1 MRALFCDGMYMMI
14 KRVLSLTILS
24 CATAIPAFAQSTNQ
38 AETLTPVTVT
48 GTPATDIPQVQA
60 VAATALSGDE
70 VEKAEINNT
79 RDLTARTPNF
89 AVFDANNDRSPR
101 FSLRGFRENN
111 FAAGSPVIGMYIDDV
126 PYFDL
131 YTRGVPLFDVERIE
145 FLRGSQQTAY
155 GASGIAGVVNIN
167 TTQPNNDWHGHAEAG
182 YGNYDNQDYRAG
194 IFGPIV
200 KDKLFIGVS
209 GLYDLRD
216 GFVYN
221 NVTKSHP
228 DYRDTLAGKLT
239 LTWTPS
245 DPWTFSAIVHA
256 ERFNDGFVP
265 TFLPGSDKGPFSVF
279 RDENG
284 FVDTDAVNEAF
295 KIGYTSPDFTVS
307 SVTTHRDWR
316 QTLLQDF
323 DFSAIPA
330 VSGFSNP
337 QLEQWGEELRIQS
350 PADADKLHWL
360 AGFYWLNQDNHT
372 DSGQF
377 GTTVVDFGGGPTP
390 VPFTQ
395 QTLSRMENN
404 TYAAFAQA
412 TYNIWRQLDLT
423 AGVRLS
429 YDDRQMQR
437 QSAFGIIGFPSGPA
451 AVNTIHDHFSAVQ
464 PKAALTWHF
473 TPDLET
479 YASVALGHQGGG
491 FNPSQDNPAQQEFGS
506 ARSWQFELG
515 TKSSW
520 LDHRLR
526 ADAALFYTETHG
538 YQVFAF
544 NPTNP
549 VESFVLNAQRASSF
563 GAELDLTANPCEK
576 LDLTLN
582 LGYTYATYD
591 RFTDPSGLKL
601 DGSRISFVPEF
612 TANFSAKY
620 HLPLNFY
627 IQGEVQALGSYWL
640 DEKESVQQE
649 AFPLVNAQLGYDI
662 KNVEVYVFA
671 KNIFDQ
677 HYANN
682 ALDLRSAASP
692 TEIVLQ
698 PGDPLT
704 FGFAVNAKF

>member
-1 MRALFCDGMYMMI
+1 A
-14 KRVLSLTILS
+14 
-24 CATAIPAFAQSTNQ
+24 CANATHLFAQSNIQ
-38 AETLTPVTVT
+38 SQVLAPVTIT
-48 GTPATDIPQVQA
+48 GTPASDIPQVQS
-60 VAATALSGDE
+60 VAATALSGIE
-70 VEKAEINNT
+70 IEKAEINNT

-111 FAAGSPVIGMYIDDV
+111 FAAGSPVVGMYIDDI

-131 YTRGVPLFDVERIE
+131 YSRGVPLFDVERVE
-145 FLRGSQQTAY
+145 FLRGSQETMY
-155 GASGIAGVVNIN
+155 GASGMAGVMNIA
-167 TTQPNNDWHGHAEAG
+167 TTQANNDWHGHAQAG

-209 GLYDLRD
+209 GIYDLRD

-221 NVTKSHP
+221 NTTKSHP

-245 DPWTFSAIVHA
+245 DPWSFSAIVHA

-265 TFLPGSDKGPFSVF
+265 TFVPGFDKGPFSVF
-279 RDENG
+279 RDQNG

-295 KIGYTSPDFTVS
+295 KIAYTSPDFTVS

-323 DFSAIPA
+323 DFTAFPI
-330 VSGFSNP
+330 VNGFSNP

-360 AGFYWLNQDNHT
+360 GGLYWLNQDNHT
-372 DSGQF
+372 DTGSF
-377 GTTVVDFGGGPTP
+377 GTTLFDFGGGPVP

-395 QTLSRMENN
+395 RTLSRMENN
-404 TYAAFAQA
+404 TYAAFGQA
-412 TYNIWRQLDLT
+412 TYNVWRQLDLT
-423 AGVRLS
+423 AGVRLT

-437 QSAFGIIGFPSGPA
+437 RAASTFGGFPTGPA
-451 AVNTIHDHFSAVQ
+451 IVNSIHDHFSAVQ
-464 PKAALTWHF
+464 PKVAGTWHF
-473 TPDLET
+473 TPELET
-479 YASVALGHQGGG
+479 YASVTLGHQPGG
-491 FNPSQDNPAQQEFGS
+491 FNASQDVPSKQEYG
-506 ARSWQFELG
+506 ATRSWQFELG
-515 TKSSW
+515 AKSSW
-520 LDHRLR
+520 LDNRVH

-549 VESFVLNAQRASSF
+549 AEAFVLNAQRASSF
-563 GAELDLTANPCEK
+563 GAELDLTANPCTNLE
-576 LDLTLN
+576 LTLN
-582 LGYTYATYD
+582 VGYTYGTYD
-591 RFTDPSGLKL
+591 RFTDPNSGLVL
-601 DGSRISFVPEF
+601 DGNRISFVPEF

-620 HLPLNFY
+620 RLPFHLY
-627 IQGEVQALGSYWL
+627 IQGEVQALGTYYL
-640 DEKESVQQE
+640 DETESMHQDPF
-649 AFPLVNAQLGYDI
+649 ALVNAQFGYEI
-662 KNVEVYVFA
+662 KNLEVYVFA

-682 ALDLRSAASP
+682 SLDLRSKSSSGSVG
-692 TEIVLQ
+692 EVLQ